1 MARNAAL
8 LRRLSRVLSRAGAD
22 AAGARSASA
31 VATPS
36 LSEGLQRRV
45 APDGAAGAGAQ
56 LAAQGAL
63 QVASP
68 AAPAVRDGSHGGASA
83 DGAPPAAAAAALLGQ
98 ARGTWRVPVS
108 ATQQVLA
115 GGCAASALALAPA
128 LASAGLRT
136 GRGLGSLRGLVASG
150 NGPRPA
156 HAMPAGVRGVKTQP
170 TPNPQSLMFL
180 PGHKV
185 LEGGSRSFGGA
196 GAASGSPLAERL
208 FAIEG
213 VASVFLGSDFVTVTK
228 QEDAAWGPLKAAV
241 ADAISAH
248 FASGAPAVHPDGS
261 EDGNDEDQEE
271 DEVVSMIKELL
282 ETRIRP
288 AVNEDGGDIEFR
300 SFDRDTGVV
309 MVKMAGACEGC
320 PSSTITL
327 KSGIENMLMH
337 YVPEVKSVVED
348 TSLDEYEEEGAK
360 AFEQFESKLGDDK

>member
-271 DEVVSMIKELL
+271 DEV
-282 ETRIRP
+282 R
-288 AVNEDGGDIEFR
+288 
-300 SFDRDTGVV
+300 
-309 MVKMAGACEGC
+309 
-320 PSSTITL
+320 L
-327 KSGIENMLMH
+327 KSQRQDCGMEVRLQLEELVDYLKPH
-337 YVPEVKSVVED
+337 RLVPKPKSLQPNPKALNHTQTLNLKAYAQHL
-348 TSLDEYEEEGAK
+348 TSLDEIMKKSELLICYV
-360 AFEQFESKLGDDK
+360 